1 MWTAQAP
8 ASHHRLRNKCDL
20 NSPASTRRPR
30 RFHTSLACST
40 PAILPSVHPHR
51 PHVCYSPPPGPASS
65 RGTKHLGQPHRRLAT
80 ACDNVS
86 TASQPSAL
94 VPAHTKQR
102 RCVDSNDAPQ
112 KKAPHRAVCT
122 PQRRVWSAR
131 LRSREVASPRRLSHR
146 QTQASHVDALDR
158 HGHTPA
164 PSPVLFSPPDIPAQ
178 HVQCPD
184 CQRLCADRQLAL
196 QRLR

>member
-1 MWTAQAP
+1 MCSAQAP

-51 PHVCYSPPPGPASS
+51 PHACYSPPPGPASS

-122 PQRRVWSAR
+122 PRPHSRPITSFILTTRHTSPACPMPR
-131 LRSREVASPRRLSHR
+131 LP
-146 QTQASHVDALDR
+146 TALR
-158 HGHTPA
+158 G
-164 PSPVLFSPPDIPAQ
+164 
-178 HVQCPD
+178 
-184 CQRLCADRQLAL
+184 
-196 QRLR
+196 